1 MNVPVTTVRFS
12 VIVPAHN
19 SDGTIGRAVASV
31 MEQTRDGWELIVVDD
46 GSTDE
51 TLKLAN
57 EAAAGDPRV
66 RLLRQHNAGAA
77 QARNHA
83 ARHAAGEWLV
93 FLDADDELESGY
105 LQRIEQVAREDAGLA
120 VVGTNGLKT
129 YPDGSQRSAYPET
142 VPVEITL
149 SDQIA
154 QSQLTVTCALKRD
167 VFEVLGG
174 FRDTYAEDY
183 DLWLRVLAA
192 GHRALRVPELLVRY
206 DATRADAKSRTRE
219 PEIDSVVDSLETL
232 LRAGSLEPNH
242 VALAEGTLR
251 RLRAERALVP
261 VKAAVRSGQYGGA
274 RAAFW
279 RHRNAMPGSLRRA
292 TVLAVVTV
300 SPRLYRR
307 VVELVDPSA

>member
-1 MNVPVTTVRFS
+1 MRFS

-19 SDGTIGRAVASV
+19 SEGTIGRAIASV
-31 MEQTRDGWELIVVDD
+31 LEQTCDGWELIVVDD

-51 TLKLAN
+51 TLLRAG
-57 EAAAGDPRV
+57 AAALGDPRV
-66 RLLRQHNAGAA
+66 TLLSQRNAGAA
-77 QARNHA
+77 RARNLGA
-83 ARHAAGEWLV
+83 GQAVGEWLV
-93 FLDADDELESGY
+93 FLDADDALESGY
-105 LQRIEQVAREDAGLA
+105 LRRIEQAAREDEGLA
-120 VVGTNGLKT
+120 VVGMNGLKA
-129 YPDGSQRSAYPET
+129 YPDGSQRPAYPGSA
-142 VPVEITL
+142 PVEITL
-149 SDQIA
+149 ADQIT
-154 QSQLTVTCALKRD
+154 QSRLTVTSALRRD
-167 VFEVLGG
+167 VFEALGG

-192 GHRALRVPELLVRY
+192 GHRAFRIPELLVRY

-219 PEIDSVVDSLETL
+219 PEIDSVVDSLDAL
-232 LRAGSLEPNH
+232 LHAGSLESDH
-242 VALAEGTLR
+242 VALAERTLR

-307 VVELVDPSA
+307 VVERIDPSA